1 MLKVGQKAPDFS
13 LPNQDD
19 INISLKNFKGSKIL
33 IWFFPKAST
42 GGCTKEGIGFN
53 DQIVSFKNKIISI
66 IGISKDSI
74 KAQKNFCLKNDF
86 KFDILS
92 DTELTVLKSYKA
104 WGLKKMYGR
113 EYEGIL
119 RISYLIDENGNIE
132 QAYSKVKTLTHAT
145 DVLESVSY
153 THLTLPTKA

>member
-1 MLKVGQKAPDFS
+1 MLKIGQKAPEFS

-19 INISLKNFKGSKIL
+19 TIISLKDFKGQKLL

-42 GGCTKEGIGFN
+42 SGCTKEGIGFN
-53 DQIVSFKNKIISI
+53 ELIKNFNKQNISI
-66 IGISKDSI
+66 LGVSKDSV
-74 KAQKNFCLKNDF
+74 KAQKNFCTKNEF

-92 DTELTVLKSYKA
+92 DTELSVLKKYKA

-119 RISYLIDENGNIE
+119 RISYLIDENGMIE
-132 QAYSKVKTLTHAT
+132 QAYSKVKTTTHAS
-145 DVLESVSY
+145 DVLESIE
-153 THLTLPTKA
+153 

>member
-1 MLKVGQKAPDFS
+1 MLKIGQKAPEFS

-19 INISLKNFKGSKIL
+19 TVISLKDFKGQKLL

-42 GGCTKEGIGFN
+42 SGCTKEGIGFN
-53 DQIVSFKNKIISI
+53 ELIKNFNKQNISI
-66 IGISKDSI
+66 LGVSKDSV
-74 KAQKNFCLKNDF
+74 KAQKNFCIKNEF

-92 DTELTVLKSYKA
+92 DTELSVLKKYKA

-119 RISYLIDENGNIE
+119 RISYLIDENGMIE
-132 QAYSKVKTLTHAT
+132 QAYSKVKNCNTCI
-145 DVLESVSY
+145 
-153 THLTLPTKA
+153 

>member
-1 MLKVGQKAPDFS
+1 MLKIGQKAPEFS

-19 INISLKNFKGSKIL
+19 TIISLKDFKGQKLL

-42 GGCTKEGIGFN
+42 SGCTKEGIGFN
-53 DQIVSFKNKIISI
+53 ELTKNFNKQNIAIL
-66 IGISKDSI
+66 GVSKDSV
-74 KAQKNFCLKNDF
+74 KAQKNFCTKNEF

-92 DTELTVLKSYKA
+92 DTELSVLKKYKA

-119 RISYLIDENGNIE
+119 RISYLIDENGMIE
-132 QAYSKVKTLTHAT
+132 QAYSKVKTATHAS
-145 DVLESVSY
+145 DVLESI
-153 THLTLPTKA
+153 K

>member
-1 MLKVGQKAPDFS
+1 MLKIGQKAPEFS

-19 INISLKNFKGSKIL
+19 TVISLKDFKGQKLL

-42 GGCTKEGIGFN
+42 SGCTKEGIGFN
-53 DQIVSFKNKIISI
+53 ELIKNFNKQNISI
-66 IGISKDSI
+66 LGVSKDSV
-74 KAQKNFCLKNDF
+74 KAQKNFCTKNEF

-92 DTELTVLKSYKA
+92 DTELSVLKKYKA

-119 RISYLIDENGNIE
+119 RISYLIDENGM
-132 QAYSKVKTLTHAT
+132 
-145 DVLESVSY
+145 VSF
-153 THLTLPTKA
+153 

>member
-1 MLKVGQKAPDFS
+1 MLKIGQKAPEFS

-19 INISLKNFKGSKIL
+19 IVISLKDFKGQKLL

-42 GGCTKEGIGFN
+42 SGCTKEGIGFN
-53 DQIVSFKNKIISI
+53 EFIKHFNKQNISI
-66 IGISKDSI
+66 LGVSKDSV
-74 KAQKNFCLKNDF
+74 KAQKNFCTKNEF

-92 DTELTVLKSYKA
+92 DTELSVLKKYKA

-119 RISYLIDENGNIE
+119 RISYLIDENGMIE
-132 QAYSKVKTLTHAT
+132 QAYSKVKTATHAS
-145 DVLESVSY
+145 DVLKSI
-153 THLTLPTKA
+153 K

>member
-1 MLKVGQKAPDFS
+1 MLKVGHKAPDFS

-19 INISLKNFKGSKIL
+19 ALVNLKDFKGRKEL
-33 IWFFPKAST
+33 VWFFTKAST
-42 GGCTKEGIGFN
+42 GGCTREGIGFN
-53 DQIVSFKNKIISI
+53 DLYKTFRKLNISI

-74 KAQKNFCLKNDF
+74 KAQKNFCTKNEF

-92 DTELTVLKSYKA
+92 DTELSTIKKYKA

-132 QAYSKVKTLTHAT
+132 QSYSKVKTATHAS
-145 DVLESVSY
+145 DVLE
-153 THLTLPTKA
+153 TIK

>member
-19 INISLKNFKGSKIL
+19 AIINLKDLRGRKVL
-33 IWFFPKAST
+33 VWFFTKAST
-42 GGCTKEGIGFN
+42 GGCTREGIGFN
-53 DQIVSFKNKIISI
+53 DLYKTLQKLNISI

-74 KAQKNFCLKNDF
+74 KAQKNFCTKNEF

-92 DTELTVLKSYKA
+92 DAELSTIKKYKA

-119 RISYLIDENGNIE
+119 RISYLIDEDGNIE
-132 QAYSKVKTLTHAT
+132 QAYSKVKTATHAS
-145 DVLESVSY
+145 DVLE
-153 THLTLPTKA
+153 TIK